1 MFIYSFFN
9 HTIDKQISLFKE
21 ICDFAVKHELY
32 PMIVFARK
40 SLKELALQKK
50 DYKEASYYVEDIIN
64 LRKQL
69 GAIQKADKE
78 AIYL

>member
-1 MFIYSFFN
+1 
-9 HTIDKQISLFKE
+9 
-21 ICDFAVKHELY
+21 
-32 PMIVFARK
+32 MIVFARK